1 MNCPACAGKAL
12 ASARPRADLSVDLC
26 ASCGGAWLDKGEI
39 YAFTRRAREL
49 HEELSTAYRAA
60 KPSRR
65 PCPRCA
71 LAMHEVRVA
80 RVGVSFEACGQCGG
94 NWFDRGEAAALT
106 AAVAPPPPQ
115 KDYGP
120 AVMAALIGLCAL
132 AAVAA
137 AWWLGREA
145 GYPLRA
151 RHLAP
156 TLAAAAALMLAGHAL
171 AGRRR

>member
-12 ASARPRADLSVDLC
+12 APSRPRTDLAVDLC
-26 ASCGGAWLDKGEI
+26 AACGGAWLDKGEI

-49 HEELSTAYRAA
+49 HDELGPAYRSA
-60 KPSRR
+60 KPSKRR
-65 PCPRCA
+65 CPRCA
-71 LAMHEVRVA
+71 VAMHEVSVA
-80 RVGVSFEACGQCGG
+80 RAGVTFEACGSCGG
-94 NWFDRGEAAALT
+94 NWFDRGEAAKLT
-106 AAVAPPPPQ
+106 AEVAPLPPQ

-120 AVMAALIGLCAL
+120 AVMAALIGSCA
-132 AAVAA
+132 AAAIAA

-151 RHLAP
+151 RHLGP
-156 TLAAAAALMLAGHAL
+156 TVAAAAALMLAGHAA